1 MSPRGGRPRTPRS
14 APATSGRS
22 ARPSKAAAAALP
34 PVLHVRRLTANP
46 TLFFRSPAM
55 MFTVLV
61 SLSVVTFLPLS
72 DGSATERG
80 SSNKWVDGPF
90 VRQSRPTFIPGNCD
104 SLQDETLW
112 KIPLRNSRPTSR
124 SGRRRHCRTCVALPV
139 CHRWEEE
146 EGKPSQ
152 RRASNHLYM
161 ICLPGFLF
169 QVQGERSVTCERSC
183 SEPLQEL
190 WRGIPLGNGPE
201 LKKEPHP
208 LVRRSREGAW
218 LARVTPTSLGLK
230 KS

>member
-1 MSPRGGRPRTPRS
+1 MARSSVRVALLSFPR
-14 APATSGRS
+14 
-22 ARPSKAAAAALP
+22 
-34 PVLHVRRLTANP
+34 
-46 TLFFRSPAM
+46 
-55 MFTVLV
+55 
-61 SLSVVTFLPLS
+61 
-72 DGSATERG
+72 
-80 SSNKWVDGPF
+80 
-90 VRQSRPTFIPGNCD
+90 NCD

-124 SGRRRHCRTCVALPV
+124 SDRRRHCGTCVALPV
-139 CHRWEEE
+139 CHRWEEEE

-169 QVQGERSVTCERSC
+169 QIQGERSVICERSW

-208 LVRRSREGAW
+208 LVDRGRAPGSRYSHVSRPQEIMNGSTRLLPHQMATV
-218 LARVTPTSLGLK
+218 LTEENPHF
-230 KS
+230 